1 MANKRLFDDRFNSL
15 VNVGDMIFIEEKYK
29 SNQVVCAV
37 FNYNKS
43 SLRNPTGKKLE
54 SKKMPNNEYRVMLVG
69 YNTQ

>member
-29 SNQVVCAV
+29 SNQVVSAV

-43 SLRNPTGKKLE
+43 SLRNPTRKKLE
-54 SKKMPNNEYRVMLVG
+54 SKKMPNNEYRVMLTG
-69 YNTQ
+69 YGHV

>member
-15 VNVGDMIFIEEKYK
+15 VNVGDMIFIEEEY
-29 SNQVVCAV
+29 SNNQVVCAV
-37 FNYNKS
+37 YNYNKS

-54 SKKMPNNEYRVMLVG
+54 SKKMPNNEYRVMLTG